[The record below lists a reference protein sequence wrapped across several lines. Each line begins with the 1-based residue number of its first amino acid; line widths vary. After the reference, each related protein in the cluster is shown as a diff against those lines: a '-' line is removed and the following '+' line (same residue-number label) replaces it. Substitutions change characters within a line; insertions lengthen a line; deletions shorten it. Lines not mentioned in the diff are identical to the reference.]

1 MNKKQ
6 IMTNAWKIARN
17 GAAKFGGSAKEYF
30 AEELRM
36 AWAIAKKGYVFVLK
50 KHYAKEWKNYGKH
63 RLYINGEMEVL
74 VNAWGNVQTRKV
86 SFKGYYDFD
95 RKCFVREYGPQNY
108 RDEIFEAMRMIKKG
122 CVA

>member
-30 AEELRM
+30 AESLKI
-36 AWAIAKKGYVFVLK
+36 AWTIAKKGYVFALK
-50 KHYAKEWKNYGKH
+50 EHHKKEWKNYGKH
-63 RLYINGEMEVL
+63 RLYISGEMEL
-74 VNAWGNVQTRKV
+74 LINSWGHVQTRRIR
-86 SFKGYYDFD
+86 FKGYYDFE